1 MKKKLMSLVL
11 VAAMSLSLAA
21 CGGGNGGGEV
31 VDADVPSI
39 DKINGDDYK
48 DLKAD
53 IKVLTDRTDL
63 VDTTYKGY
71 AEEFHKIYP
80 NINVTYEAVTD
91 YAESIT
97 LRLTNG
103 DWGDVCFI
111 PATVEKSEMGT
122 YFTPMGDYADLDP
135 IYNNVA
141 EKTYDD
147 VVYGIPNGANATG
160 IAYNKKVWEDAGITE
175 LPKTPDEF
183 LDDLQTIK
191 DKTDAIPLY
200 TNFSDGW
207 PLGELNAYV
216 GISSNADPDYK
227 NNKLL
232 HQKDPFTKNDDMT
245 GPYAVYYVMYEAVA
259 RGLVEEDPAS
269 SDWESSKRMI
279 NNGEISAM
287 ILKSWCIEQLVG
299 AGDHPEDVAYM
310 PFPITV
316 DGKQATASGGN
327 YAYGINNKASEDN
340 QIAAMLYVKWMLEE
354 STIFDDEGSIP
365 ALKERELPDSLAGF
379 AGIELLSDNPAQK
392 GEETLYDDLC
402 NMSELLNNNYPV
414 TEVVEA
420 AMYGTKTLDELMAE
434 WNQKWADAQE
444 SYGVE
449 VTE

>member
-111 PATVEKSEMGT
+111 PATVEKSELST
-122 YFTPMGDYADLDP
+122 YFTPMGNFDELDP
-135 IYNNVA
+135 IYNNVV
-141 EKTYDD
+141 EKSYDG

-207 PLGELNAYV
+207 PLGELNDSV
-216 GISSNADPDYK
+216 GISSNVDPDYK
-227 NNKLL
+227 KNKML
-232 HQKDPFTKNDDMT
+232 HEKDPFTKRDDMT
-245 GPYAVYYVMYEAVA
+245 GPYAVYYVLYEAVA

-279 NNGEISAM
+279 NNGEIASM
-287 ILKSWCIEQLVG
+287 PLKSWCVIQFAQ
-299 AGDHPEDVAYM
+299 AGDHPEDVGYM
-310 PFPITV
+310 PFPISV
-316 DGKQATASGGN
+316 NGKQATASGGN
-327 YAYGINNKASEDN
+327 YAYGINNKSSEDN
-340 QIAAMLYVKWMLEE
+340 QIASMLFVKWMLEE
-354 STIFDDEGSIP
+354 STIFEDEGNIP
-365 ALKERELPDSLAGF
+365 ARKDKGYPEWLSGF
-379 AGIELLSDNPAQK
+379 DGVEFLSDNPSPE

-402 NMSELLNNNYPV
+402 NMSELLNNNHCV

-420 AMYGTKTLDELMAE
+420 ALYGTKTLDELMDE
-434 WNQKWADAQE
+434 WNQKWTEAQE
-444 SYGVE
+444 SYSVE